1 MEKDSKTTVAVE
13 RTTFAKLDRL
23 AKANSVSKMEYITH
37 AINYFE
43 KYGIN
48 PVEHESPAQ
57 EMQKLIKR
65 MDQVFAF
72 LKKQETD
79 LVRPACEALA
89 GASTQI
95 TISLSSLLSE
105 EKFRRF
111 LKDNKELLAEIINS
125 SGNNGKAIG
134 RTEKAVRDADS
145 TIRKNQDIIFK
156 RIEASETAQIKAYK
170 HIVSIARNAG
180 QLAINPFAG
189 YLISP
194 EQKDRGFLTK
204 EELQLLINAKMK
216 NAQYELV
223 RDLFV
228 FSSFCGLSYS
238 DVKNLTK
245 SNLQT
250 SFDGHLWI
258 ITRRQKTNTD
268 SSIRLL
274 EVPKRIIEKYK
285 GYSRDN
291 RIFPVPSNSSCNA
304 ILKKIAKQCGINKRL
319 TYHVSR
325 HTFSTTV
332 TLSQGVPI
340 ETVSR
345 MLGHTNIKTTQIYAK
360 ITKEKISQDM
370 EILSHKLESLEKQ
383 ITERI

>member
-72 LKKQETD
+72 LK
-79 LVRPACEALA
+79 RPACEALA

-111 LKDNKELLAEIINS
+111 LKDNKELLAGIINS
-125 SGNNGKAIG
+125 SDNNGKAIG
-134 RTEKAVRDADS
+134 RAEKAVRDADS

-170 HIVSIARNAG
+170 HIVS
-180 QLAINPFAG
+180 
-189 YLISP
+189 
-194 EQKDRGFLTK
+194 FLDAKGKTG
-204 EELQLLINAKMK
+204 LL
-216 NAQYELV
+216 
-223 RDLFV
+223 D
-228 FSSFCGLSYS
+228 
-238 DVKNLTK
+238 D
-245 SNLQT
+245 
-250 SFDGHLWI
+250 
-258 ITRRQKTNTD
+258 
-268 SSIRLL
+268 
-274 EVPKRIIEKYK
+274 
-285 GYSRDN
+285 
-291 RIFPVPSNSSCNA
+291 
-304 ILKKIAKQCGINKRL
+304 INKVYER
-319 TYHVSR
+319 
-325 HTFSTTV
+325 
-332 TLSQGVPI
+332 
-340 ETVSR
+340 E
-345 MLGHTNIKTTQIYAK
+345 
-360 ITKEKISQDM
+360 KERRG
-370 EILSHKLESLEKQ
+370 L
-383 ITERI
+383 